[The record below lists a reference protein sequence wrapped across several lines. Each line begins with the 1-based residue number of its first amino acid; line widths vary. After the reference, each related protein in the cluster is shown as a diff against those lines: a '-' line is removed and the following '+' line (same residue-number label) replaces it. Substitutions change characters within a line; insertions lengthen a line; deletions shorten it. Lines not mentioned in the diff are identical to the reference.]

1 MKYSVLVKPEC
12 GDKPF
17 KPVIVYTVDGKKRSG
32 AYVPDGGGRFIVNGE
47 NVTKK
52 VIYWSAVPT
61 DKRQH
66 GLRANTPNVASSNFE

>member
-12 GDKPF
+12 VDKPF
-17 KPVIVYTVDGKKRSG
+17 KPVIVYTVDGKKSSG

-52 VIYWSAVPT
+52 VIYWAV
-61 DKRQH
+61 
-66 GLRANTPNVASSNFE
+66 SNADHL